1 MNKKIILSS
10 FASLLFLSQAANAEI
25 KVGNAGTITGSIT
38 VASQYISKGEDFNR
52 DKPTT
57 YLFGEFASNTDVQLI
72 LGATAFYSRPNLP
85 VAEADADYKYELDYN
100 VGLRK
105 TFDKLTLDIGYLVVS
120 FPSAADRFNLDT
132 GAYTAKATLAATKN
146 TTLSLYAEKDD
157 TGGARPASNE
167 TPTGKVAQYYYE
179 LALSH
184 NLGPAN
190 INLSYGNLKDYI
202 SFYKVGLSKEVAGFN
217 IGVDYIDHDR
227 DSKTWNAPINQE
239 KFLVFAIS
247 KSF

>member
-1 MNKKIILSS
+1 MKKKILSI
-10 FASLLFLSQAANAEI
+10 FASTFLLSEAAYSQT

-72 LGATAFYSRPNLP
+72 LGATAFYSRPNKP
-85 VAEADADYKYELDYN
+85 VVADGDFNYELDYN

-120 FPSAADRFNLDT
+120 FPSAADRLNLDS

-157 TGGARPASNE
+157 TGGVRPASNE

-190 INLSYGNLKDYI
+190 INLSYGNFNDYI
-202 SFYKVGLSKEVAGFN
+202 SFYKIGLSKEVVGFN
-217 IGVDYIDHDR
+217 IGVDYIDQDKN
-227 DSKTWNAPINQE
+227 SKTWNAPINQE